1 MTPTSNRIHSQQDAL
16 VLNIYKMSC
25 ILHTNSRIFW
35 SINLA
40 SIVRVSISHFSL
52 TFEGSLCSLF
62 AWQND
67 GLHEIMKLLIVA
79 WREGT

>member
-1 MTPTSNRIHSQQDAL
+1 MF
-16 VLNIYKMSC
+16 NIYKMSR

-40 SIVRVSISHFSL
+40 SIVRVSISRFSL
-52 TFEGSLCSLF
+52 TFGGSLRSLL

-67 GLHEIMKLLIVA
+67 GLHEIMTLLIVIFA
-79 WREGT
+79 RMAFPWVS

>member
-1 MTPTSNRIHSQQDAL
+1 
-16 VLNIYKMSC
+16 MSC
-25 ILHTNSRIFW
+25 ILHTSSRVFW

-40 SIVRVSISHFSL
+40 SIVRVSISRSSL
-52 TFEGSLCSLF
+52 PFGGSLYSYYLLGKMM
-62 AWQND
+62 